1 MSIDRLSAESATRSY
16 LQQAQF
22 ARGTTA
28 SDSASH
34 GQKTVAART
43 PSRVDSVSLSDSA
56 RSLAAARDAVK
67 SSTGDL
73 RQEKVADI
81 KQRLTDGTY
90 QVDARV
96 LARKMLAESQ

>member
-1 MSIDRLSAESATRSY
+1 MSIERLSAESATRSY

-22 ARGTTA
+22 ARGA
-28 SDSASH
+28 SAPDSARDGH
-34 GQKTVAART
+34 KTAVRT
-43 PSRVDSVSLSDSA
+43 TSRIDSVSLSDSA

-67 SSTGDL
+67 SSNGDL
-73 RQEKVADI
+73 RMEKVADI
-81 KQRLTDGTY
+81 KQRVSDGTY

>member
-1 MSIDRLSAESATRSY
+1 MSIDRLSAESASRSY

-22 ARGTTA
+22 ARGATA
-28 SDSASH
+28 SDSARDGH
-34 GQKTVAART
+34 KTAVRT
-43 PSRVDSVSLSDSA
+43 ASRVDSVSLSDNA
-56 RSLAAARDAVK
+56 RSLAMARDAVQ
-67 SSTGDL
+67 SSSGDL

-81 KQRLTDGTY
+81 KQRVSDGTY